1 MGETIESLE
10 QTGQNRLGQVRVNM
24 PEVRFYFSGNREQQA
39 DNLKA
44 YLDGQELELQSL
56 QRFSEG
62 GESVHYYVLLD
73 VSASIRAAEFG
84 NISEA
89 LSEFAG
95 TVRPQDRMVF
105 LTFGEEVNTLFD
117 MGGGELAE
125 GGAETLIG
133 NLENKDQRT
142 LLFEAIQQ
150 AATEIRAIPASENA
164 RCVVLVITDGED
176 IAEGKATKD
185 EALQTLQ
192 KNGIPVYGF
201 TVAEAKRDAVNAFG
215 EFSRAT
221 GGYLTILEEGSEQAG
236 FEAVRE
242 EILDS
247 YEALFAADS
256 NQVSH
261 GMVSAVLEFVK
272 EGEKQQLD
280 VMQERWIQDTENPVV
295 VEILQEGPKQVRVL
309 FSEPVEGA
317 DAADNFRL
325 ESEGDTCIPAYAS
338 VGSAGDSVVLTFSD
352 DLAGGDYRL
361 VCNNITDSSMER
373 NPLERALE
381 DAAGT
386 LQIVQTEGTD
396 GTEEAVEEPQIP
408 PSQET
413 NLFREYGW
421 AFVLVLLVVLI
432 AGCLLGWR
440 RLKKRQ
446 AVVTV
451 EGKAVLESNT
461 SVRHHISVEEKALE
475 EKQVFFH
482 VEGQREE
489 IPITIRRSMIVGRA
503 STCEL
508 IFDDPALS
516 RQHFALELKDGKV
529 MIQNLSQSGFT
540 AVNGIR
546 LGAGAYALKS
556 GDKIGAGQLKLTV
569 RW

>member
-10 QTGQNRLGQVRVNM
+10 QTGQNRLGQVCVKM
-24 PEVRFYFSGNREQQA
+24 PEVRLYFSGDREQQA

-44 YLDGQELELQSL
+44 YLDGQELKLQSL

-62 GESVHYYVLLD
+62 GESIRYYVLLD
-73 VSASIRAAEFG
+73 VSASIRAAEFR
-84 NISEA
+84 NISEV
-89 LSEFAG
+89 LSDFAG
-95 TVRPQDRMVF
+95 TLRPQDHMVF
-105 LTFGEEVNTLFD
+105 LTFGEEVDTLFD
-117 MGGGELAE
+117 MGGGDLAE
-125 GGAETLIG
+125 GGAEALIG
-133 NLENKDQRT
+133 NLENTDQRT

-150 AATEIRAIPASENA
+150 AATEIRALPASENA
-164 RCVVLVITDGED
+164 RSVVLVITDGED
-176 IAEGKATKD
+176 IAEGKATRD

-201 TVAEAKRDAVNAFG
+201 TVAEAKRDALNAFG

-221 GGYLTILEEGSEQAG
+221 GGYLTILEEGSEQTG

-295 VEILQEGPKQVRVL
+295 VEILQEGSKQVRVL

-325 ESEGDTCIPAYAS
+325 ETEGDTYIPAYAS
-338 VGSAGDSVVLTFSD
+338 VGSSGDSVVLTFSD

-373 NPLERALE
+373 NPLENAAG
-381 DAAGT
+381 DGAGT
-386 LQIVQTEGTD
+386 LRIER
-396 GTEEAVEEPQIP
+396 TEETVEEPQIP
-408 PSQET
+408 PPQET

-421 AFVLVLLVVLI
+421 AVVLALLVVLT

-461 SVRHHISVEEKALE
+461 RVRHRVSMEEKALE

-503 STCEL
+503 SACEL

-540 AVNGIR
+540 SVNGIR
-546 LGAGAYALKS
+546 LGSGAHALKS